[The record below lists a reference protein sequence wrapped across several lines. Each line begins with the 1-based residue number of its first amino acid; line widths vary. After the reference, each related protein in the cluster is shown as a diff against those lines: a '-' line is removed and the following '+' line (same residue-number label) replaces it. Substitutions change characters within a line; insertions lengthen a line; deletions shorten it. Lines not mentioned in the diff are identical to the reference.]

1 MVLHYQN
8 NVFSDLIK
16 KYSSWEEM
24 RKFLESEEG
33 GLFRI
38 TDTKEDSNIC
48 LIRYEKG
55 TTKMDLPHSKWFRSV
70 VWNTKTNCPI
80 CVSPSK
86 TTTDDFSFNTL
97 KDLSDAGIVCQE
109 LHDGFM
115 INCFRMID
123 DENLHITSRSK
134 LDAAGK
140 FYSEKTFRELFLEV
154 YNENGRITI
163 RNPDSSNNEVAVFKS
178 FLVQHKE
185 HRIVSPISCNKI
197 YTVHVGVVY
206 KDGTISFEDSPD
218 SLNDDTEL
226 INIPIEVKAN
236 KGSYAQI
243 AARAVDTNEM
253 NEVQKW
259 IKNQLLESDWQFQG
273 LVLKDAQGNRWRY
286 RSEKYSAVKALR
298 GNSPN
303 PRYRF
308 SQLYSQNLL
317 QKYMEYYP
325 EDLLAMTVHM
335 MFIQAI
341 IKMLY
346 DNYVDLHITKVKKV
360 DEIDKMYLPHLY
372 SIHGLYLSQLRPA
385 GKKVN
390 INEIT
395 LYLHKQPWQRV
406 SFLMKKI
413 VDTINSAA
421 EE

>member
-1 MVLHYQN
+1 MVLHYEN
-8 NVFSDLIK
+8 NVFSDLIQ
-16 KYSSWEEM
+16 KYSTWEEM

-38 TDTKEDSNIC
+38 TDTNEESNLC

-55 TTKMDLPHSKWFRSV
+55 TSKMDLPHSKWFRSV
-70 VWNTKTNCPI
+70 VWNTKFNCPI

-86 TTTDDFSFNTL
+86 TTTDEFSFTTL
-97 KDLSDAGIVCQE
+97 KDVSDAGIVCQE

-115 INCFRMID
+115 INCFRMVD
-123 DENLHITSRSK
+123 NENLHITSRSK

-140 FYSEKTFRELFLEV
+140 FYSEKSFRELFLEA
-154 YNENGRITI
+154 YNENGRINI

-185 HRIVSPISCNKI
+185 HRIVTPISCNKI
-197 YTVHVGVVY
+197 YTVHLGVVY
-206 KDGTISFEDSPD
+206 KDGRVSFEDSPEA
-218 SLNDDTEL
+218 LNDDTEL
-226 INIPIEVKAN
+226 NTIPIEVKAN

-243 AARAVDTNEM
+243 AARAVDTDEM

-259 IKNQLLESDWQFQG
+259 IKNQLVERDWQFQG
-273 LVLKDAQGNRWRY
+273 LVFKDAHGNRWRF
-286 RSEKYSAVKALR
+286 RSEKYSAVKSLR

-303 PRYRF
+303 ARDRF

-317 QKYMEYYP
+317 HKYMEYYP

-413 VDTINSAA
+413 VDTINSTA